1 MKITN
6 IPNNVEEKIF
16 EIKLHSDQSVF
27 KIISYFPLSDFERQT
42 ITSLLNQPSF
52 SEFHSIFTDNI
63 TDDEWS
69 KTNNQIKKRFQNE
82 LFDIDSKL

>member
-1 MKITN
+1 MKIID
-6 IPNNVEEKIF
+6 IPNNVKEKIF

-42 ITSLLNQPSF
+42 INSLLNQPSF
-52 SEFHSIFTDNI
+52 SEFHSIFTDKI

-69 KTNNQIKKRFQNE
+69 KTKNSIKQRFQNE